1 MLKFFSF
8 FLLVLLSSFTFSQLK
23 GIDYSFSSG
32 IELKENADE
41 LENYL
46 GRVWDKFGKK
56 GVIIVVFFDT
66 KNDKLS
72 PEKFDKLIKDSILV
86 KKNDVQTHII
96 LQEIPSEYK
105 FTDLKV
111 NGKDYLSM
119 PSHNILFYAKDKK
132 YLHTFM
138 NRMRER
144 ITKMN
149 IWQINFHQANQV
161 HFGYIFERITYGGV
175 CLPDEEMLMIRSLS
189 SLFFN

>member
-1 MLKFFSF
+1 MKFLSF
-8 FLLVLLSSFTFSQLK
+8 YYLLLLSSLSFSQLK
-23 GIDYSFSSG
+23 EINYTFSSG
-32 IELKENADE
+32 IELKENSDE

-46 GRVWDKFGKK
+46 SSVWDKFGKK

-72 PEKFDKLIKDSILV
+72 SEKFDQLIKDSILI

-105 FTDLKV
+105 FTDLKG
-111 NGKDYLSM
+111 NLKEYLSM
-119 PSHNILFYAKDKK
+119 PSHNILIYAKDKK
-132 YLHTFM
+132 YLHSFM

-161 HFGYIFERITYGGV
+161 HFGYIFERIAYGGT

-189 SLFFN
+189 PLFFN

>member
-1 MLKFFSF
+1 MKCSCFFF
-8 FLLVLLSSFTFSQLK
+8 ILFLTSFTFSQLK
-23 GIDYSFSSG
+23 DIDYSFSSG

-46 GRVWDKFGKK
+46 GHVWDKFGKNA
-56 GVIIVVFFDT
+56 VIIVVFFDS

-96 LQEIPSEYK
+96 LQEIPTEYK

-132 YLHTFM
+132 YLHSFI
-138 NRMRER
+138 NRMRE
-144 ITKMN
+144 ISTKMN

-189 SLFFN
+189 PLFFN

>member
-1 MLKFFSF
+1 MKCSCFFF
-8 FLLVLLSSFTFSQLK
+8 FLFLSSFTFSQLK
-23 GIDYSFSSG
+23 DIDYSFSSH

-72 PEKFDKLIKDSILV
+72 PEKFDKLIKDSILI

-105 FTDLKV
+105 FTDLKG
-111 NGKDYLSM
+111 NLKEYLSM
-119 PSHNILFYAKDKK
+119 PSHNILIYAKDKK
-132 YLHTFM
+132 YLHSFM

-161 HFGYIFERITYGGV
+161 HFGYIFERIAYGGT

-189 SLFFN
+189 PLFFN

>member
-1 MLKFFSF
+1 MKFFGF
-8 FLLVLLSSFTFSQLK
+8 YYLLLLSSLSFSQLK
-23 GIDYSFSSG
+23 EIDYSFSSG
-32 IELKENADE
+32 IELKENSDE

-46 GRVWDKFGKK
+46 SSLWNKFDKK

-86 KKNDVQTHII
+86 KKNDIQTHII

-161 HFGYIFERITYGGV
+161 HFGYIFERIAYGGT
-175 CLPDEEMLMIRSLS
+175 CLLDEEMLVIRSLS
-189 SLFFN
+189 PLFFN